1 MLSQPATH
9 LLDDSQFAQALAQAT
24 SLEKKHAL
32 FRQQLQS
39 LDERLAEAFHHKAPI
54 EDLVTGRAFAIDQLL
69 LHAWSLFLEPDSPH
83 VALVAVG
90 GYGRGELHPKS
101 DIDFMVL
108 LDNKAAKQFHDAIR
122 RFVVFLYDIKLD
134 IGYSVRTLKECV
146 SESKADITI
155 ATNLMEAR
163 LLTGNRS
170 LFEQMRTQTSTK
182 KIWPSARFF
191 KAKWEEQQARH
202 HKFHDTAYNLEP
214 NIKEGPGGLRDIQ
227 MIGWVAKRHFNAT
240 TLHDLVTH
248 DFLTQ
253 DELGELLKGQAFLWQ
268 VRFAL
273 HLVTGRRE
281 DRLLFDYQKELAR
294 LFGFKDT
301 HIIAV
306 EQFMQKY
313 YQTVM
318 RLERLNEML
327 LQHYQEAILLNKKS
341 RRPRPITPCFQS
353 NRGFIEVTHDAVF
366 TRTPTALLEIFLVL
380 QTHPKLK
387 GVRAST
393 IRLIRSHLHLIDE
406 DFRRN
411 PQARKLFIEI
421 LRQPH
426 GLTHELRRMNR
437 YGVLAAY
444 LPEFG
449 NIVGRMQYDMFHTYT
464 VDEHTLFVV
473 RNLRRFTVPEFHK
486 EFPFCSDLIR
496 SLSKPELLYISGL
509 YHDIAKGRQGDHS
522 RLGAV
527 DARRFCLDHGLSE
540 YDADF
545 VAWLVEHH
553 LLMSTTAQ
561 RKDIS
566 DPEVV
571 NEFAQIVGDKSHLDF
586 LYLLTVAD
594 IRGTNPNL
602 WNSWKASLL
611 EELYHATN
619 TLLQRGMNRA
629 DIQKERLHDR
639 KTAALKLLHKA
650 GISTAQAE
658 QVWSTLNDGYFLR
671 YHPEEIFSH
680 TRSILQTTEEDL
692 PLVLIENHVL
702 RGSTSIFIYTRDH
715 DYLFGDIAAKLEQLN
730 LNILDARIITAKNG
744 YALNTYL
751 VHEYTG
757 QNLQDEARI
766 AAIIKALR
774 EHLLQPEPVK
784 PLHLNIRP
792 PRQIRFLYKPT
803 RILFE
808 KDKSGRRTILK
819 LSAIDRPGLLSV
831 IGTAFRR
838 YHIRLQNARIAT
850 FGEMAEDTFIITGID
865 NRPLTETE
873 QQALEKTIRELL
885 DPEPADAP
893 SS

>member
-1 MLSQPATH
+1 MTTLPQSVTH
-9 LLDDSQFAQALAQAT
+9 LLDDSQFEQALQQAT
-24 SLEKKHAL
+24 SLQQKRTL

-39 LDERLAEAFHHKAPI
+39 LDESLAQRFRDKAPI

-69 LHAWSLFLEPDSPH
+69 LHAWTLFLQPDDRH
-83 VALVAVG
+83 IALVAVG

-108 LDNKAAKQFHDAIR
+108 LDNKAGKRFHDAIR
-122 RFVVFLYDIKLD
+122 SFVVFLYDIKLD

-146 SESKADITI
+146 TESKADITV

-163 LLTGNRS
+163 LLTGNPQ
-170 LFEQMRTQTSTK
+170 LFEQMRHLTSSK
-182 KIWPSARFF
+182 KVWPSPRFF

-227 MIGWVAKRHFNAT
+227 MIGWVAKRHFNAA

-253 DELGELLKGQAFLWQ
+253 KELSELLQGQAFLWQ
-268 VRFAL
+268 IRFAL
-273 HLVTGRRE
+273 HMVTGRRE

-294 LFGFKDT
+294 LFGFEDT

-318 RLERLNEML
+318 QLERLNEML

-341 RRPRPITPCFQS
+341 RKPKLIAPCFQS
-353 NRGFIEVTHDAVF
+353 NRGFLEVRHDAVF
-366 TRTPTALLEIFLVL
+366 TQTPTALLELFLVL

-393 IRLIRSHLHLIDE
+393 IRLIRNHLHLID
-406 DFRRN
+406 DKFRAEPN
-411 PQARKLFIEI
+411 AKKLFIEI

-496 SLSKPELLYISGL
+496 GLSKPELLYISGL

-522 RLGAV
+522 RLGAD
-527 DARRFCLDHGLSE
+527 DAKRFCLRHELSE
-540 YDADF
+540 YDANF
-545 VAWLVEHH
+545 VAWIVEHH

-594 IRGTNPNL
+594 IRATNPNL

-619 TLLQRGMNRA
+619 NLLQKGMNRA
-629 DIQKERLHDR
+629 DIQKNRLHDR

-650 GISTAQAE
+650 GITAEQAD

-680 TRSILQTTEEDL
+680 TRSILHTRPEDL

-730 LNILDARIITAKNG
+730 LDILDARIITAKNDF
-744 YALNTYL
+744 ALNTYL

-757 QNLQDEARI
+757 HSLQDKARI
-766 AAIIKALR
+766 ASITAALR
-774 EHLLQPEPVK
+774 QHLLHPEPVK
-784 PLHLNIRP
+784 PLHLNVRP
-792 PRQIRFLYKPT
+792 PRQLKFLYKPT
-803 RILFE
+803 KVVFE
-808 KDKSGRRTILK
+808 KDKSGQRTILK
-819 LSAIDRPGLLSV
+819 LSAIDRPGLLST
-831 IGTAFRR
+831 IGQAFRR

-850 FGEMAEDTFIITGID
+850 FGEMAEDTFIITSID
-865 NRPLTETE
+865 NQPLTLEE
-873 QQALEKTIRELL
+873 QQALEVTIKDLL
-885 DPEPADAP
+885 APEQNPG
-893 SS
+893 